1 MEILASGPMLLTTL
15 HRLSPAVVTVAY
27 IIASLAHFFGRKKTE
42 QNVGSGKSLRLTCVV
57 ITILVLATFVF
68 ESILLISVLPS
79 HAALF
84 VDETLVF
91 TLFSSLAWLLL
102 FLGSLDHSPSDI
114 RRISSAAWTLALFF
128 DIGLLILD
136 IFTPK
141 LAGAAKI
148 FRLFFQAT
156 RIALLLALVGIA
168 FGQSFTR
175 RAEKSSDEEIAP
187 LLARFEGHLQTSGA
201 HHMNGNAYGG
211 TTADDSKNAT
221 KTSDQPTANDEDG
234 DEDEDDEDEDN
245 ASKGK
250 LKKDWW
256 VYTKAFAIFLPHL
269 WPKKSLKLQ
278 LHFPALGLCLLV
290 CRALNVF
297 VPLQLGYIIDSFR
310 ENGNEVPWAPIAIFV
325 LLRFL
330 DSSAGISLLQ
340 SWLWMPI
347 NRYTTEELSAA
358 AFNQI
363 LDLSSD
369 FHDSKKSGKVWRV
382 VGRGEALTDLVYT
395 IAFEMV
401 PMAADLVIAV
411 SVFWLIFDAYMAF
424 IVALASVLFL
434 WSTAK
439 TIPLKTERQREY
451 IKAWENEYNTM
462 TESTLNWTTVS
473 YFNRIGYEQARYKD
487 AVSNSQSKMIRYRI
501 VSNITK
507 ILRALTLQTG
517 LMMAAMLN
525 GYQISQGH
533 RRVGDFVVLITYWAQ
548 LTVPLAFFANGFS
561 RIAKSLVDAEKLLEL
576 LETKP
581 TVGNHV
587 DATEFVLKQGQ
598 VDFDRVCF
606 SYDGQRKISDNLSFR
621 AEPGQTIALVGETGG
636 GKSTILKLLFRFY
649 DTTSGTVMIDGQDV
663 KLVTMESLRAN
674 IGCVPQE
681 PVLFNQTILQ
691 NLRYA
696 KLNATEEEVQAACK
710 AVALHDKIMTF
721 TKGYS
726 EKVGER
732 GVKLSGGELQRMAIA
747 RVILQDPKILL
758 LDEATSSV
766 DSETEAIIQD
776 SLKKLCAG
784 RTTFVIA
791 HRLSTI
797 VSADVVMVIKNGR
810 IIERGSHDKLMQ
822 VFGHYRKLWSRQL
835 RLQTGDEDT
844 KSRSRS
850 PEKTTV
856 LVDDVTDSELE
867 VSKSL
872 PKKHEDRGSEEVSGA
887 DSDRTKVA
895 EPTIDAKAR
904 GRSPL
909 RNDKAWKKFDKMR
922 NKILTSRS
930 PQHKDQDA
938 SLDRRSQ
945 SHSPI
950 RTSLKPQAPEFVPR
964 NLQGDVPYLSHSTG
978 TSENAGEYFPSGTR
992 AGLFRAASEGKENL
1006 LGSSAPS
1013 VTQSTPALSTLTE
1026 GKLTRFGFS
1035 IPTGQRRNR
1044 TSTTDQSAMNSS
1056 TELPLPDPRKT
1067 NRKRSERKS
1076 KQVFNSRRSISKS
1089 EPQARHQMDGIAENE
1104 VDGESA
1110 SYPGPVQREGDMSTR
1125 RRSSAPDETPSGVI
1139 AHQDPNVSNIY
1150 RSQPH
1155 KSDRGAG

>member
-1 MEILASGPMLLTTL
+1 MAKAAIEMLAFAPMLLTTL
-15 HRLSPAVVTVAY
+15 HRLSPGVVAVAY
-27 IIASLAHFFGRKKTE
+27 IVASVAHFFERKKTE
-42 QNVGSGKSLRLTCVV
+42 ENIGPEKPLHLTCLSV
-57 ITILVLATFVF
+57 TALVLFTYVL
-68 ESILLISVLPS
+68 ESIIFITVLPN
-79 HAALF
+79 HAAISA
-84 VDETLVF
+84 DESLVF

-102 FLGSLDHSPSDI
+102 FLGSLDHSPSDM

-128 DIGLLILD
+128 DIALLILD
-136 IFTPK
+136 VLTPK
-141 LAGAAKI
+141 LTGPAKYV
-148 FRLFFQAT
+148 RLFVQAT
-156 RIALLLALVGIA
+156 RIALLLVLVGIA
-168 FGQSFTR
+168 FGPRFTP
-175 RAEKSSDEEIAP
+175 RAEKSTDEEIAP
-187 LLARFEGHLQTSGA
+187 LLARMQGHLLPSGA
-201 HHMNGNAYGG
+201 HQMNGNGYGG
-211 TTADDSKNAT
+211 TIADDSKNAAG
-221 KTSDQPTANDEDG
+221 KSADQPTANNDDG

-245 ASKGK
+245 ASSGK

-269 WPKKSLKLQ
+269 WPKKSIRLQ
-278 LHFPALGLCLLV
+278 LHFPVLGLCLLV
-290 CRALNVF
+290 CRVLNVW

-310 ENGNEVPWAPIAIFV
+310 ENGNEVPWGPIAMFV

-347 NRYTTEELSAA
+347 NRYTTEELSSA

-424 IVALASVLFL
+424 IVALSSVLFL

-439 TIPLKTERQREY
+439 TIPLKTKLQREF

-487 AVSNSQSKMIRYRI
+487 AVSNSQGKMIRYRI
-501 VSNITK
+501 LSNMTRV
-507 ILRALTLQTG
+507 LRDLTLQSG
-517 LMMAAMLN
+517 LLMAAMLN
-525 GYQISQGH
+525 GYQIAQGH

-548 LTVPLAFFANGFS
+548 LTIPLFFFATGFS
-561 RIAKSLVDAEKLLEL
+561 KIAKSLVDAEKLLEL
-576 LETKP
+576 LQTKP
-581 TVGNHV
+581 TVRNNVG
-587 DATEFVLKQGQ
+587 ATEFVLKQGQ

-606 SYDGQRKISDNLSFR
+606 SYDGQRKISDNISFR

-663 KLVTMESLRAN
+663 KHVTLESLRAN

-696 KLNATEEEVQAACK
+696 KLDATEEEVQAACK

-721 TKGYS
+721 TKGYF

-797 VSADVVMVIKNGR
+797 VSADLVMVIKDGK
-810 IIERGSHDKLMQ
+810 IIERGSHEKLIQ
-822 VFGHYRKLWSRQL
+822 AFGHYRKLWSRQL
-835 RLQTGDEDT
+835 RLQTGDERS
-844 KSRSRS
+844 KSRSSS
-850 PEKTTV
+850 PQKTTV
-856 LVDDVTDSELE
+856 LVDDGTDNELE
-867 VSKSL
+867 SRKGL
-872 PKKHEDRGSEEVSGA
+872 PKKHENRGSEEVNGTN
-887 DSDRTKVA
+887 SDATKVSG
-895 EPTIDAKAR
+895 PTMDAKAR
-904 GRSPL
+904 GRSP
-909 RNDKAWKKFDKMR
+909 RNDKAWEKFDRMR
-922 NKILTSRS
+922 NTIRTSKS
-930 PQHKDQDA
+930 PKRKDQDA
-938 SLDRRSQ
+938 SPDTRSQ
-945 SHSPI
+945 SHSPT

-964 NLQGDVPYLSHSTG
+964 NLKGEVPHLSRSTG
-978 TSENAGEYFPSGTR
+978 HLENIGENFPSASR
-992 AGLFRAASEGKENL
+992 AGLYRAVTEGKENF
-1006 LGSSAPS
+1006 LGSSAPP
-1013 VTQSTPALSTLTE
+1013 VTQSIAVLSTLTE
-1026 GKLTRFGFS
+1026 GKLTRFGFN
-1035 IPTGQRRNR
+1035 IPTGERRNR
-1044 TSTTDQSAMNSS
+1044 TSTTDQLALNSS
-1056 TELPLPDPRKT
+1056 SEVAASDARRS
-1067 NRKRSERKS
+1067 NRTRSERKPN
-1076 KQVFNSRRSISKS
+1076 QIFNTRRSISKS
-1089 EPQARHQMDGIAENE
+1089 EPQERHQMDGNDESEA
-1104 VDGESA
+1104 DGESA
-1110 SYPGPVQREGDMSTR
+1110 SNHAAGQ
-1125 RRSSAPDETPSGVI
+1125 RRSSAPDETPSSLI
-1139 AHQDPNVSNIY
+1139 NHSDPNDSNT
-1150 RSQPH
+1150 H
-1155 KSDRGAG
+1155 GF

>member
-1 MEILASGPMLLTTL
+1 METLAFAPVVLTML

-27 IIASLAHFFGRKKTE
+27 IFASLAHFFGRKTTE
-42 QNVGSGKSLRLTCVV
+42 RNTGSGKSLHVTCLA
-57 ITILVLATFVF
+57 ITALVLSTYVL
-68 ESILLISVLPS
+68 ESIIFINVLPS
-79 HAALF
+79 HAAISA
-84 VDETLVF
+84 DESLVF
-91 TLFSSLAWLLL
+91 TLFSSLTWLLL
-102 FLGSLDHSPSDI
+102 FLGSLDHSSSDI
-114 RRISSAAWTLALFF
+114 RRTFSAAWTLALLS

-136 IFTPK
+136 ILTPK
-141 LAGAAKI
+141 LAGAAKYA
-148 FRLFFQAT
+148 RLFLHAT

-168 FGQSFTR
+168 FGPRFTR

-187 LLARFEGHLQTSGA
+187 LLARIEGHLHTSGA
-201 HHMNGNAYGG
+201 HQMNGNGYGG
-211 TTADDSKNAT
+211 TIADDSKNAAG
-221 KTSDQPTANDEDG
+221 KAADQPTANNDNEDEDE
-234 DEDEDDEDEDN
+234 DDEDDEDEDN

-256 VYTKAFAIFLPHL
+256 VYTKAFTIFLPHL

-278 LHFPALGLCLLV
+278 LHFPALGVCLLV

-310 ENGNEVPWAPIAIFV
+310 ENGNEVPWVPIAIFV

-424 IVALASVLFL
+424 IVALSSVLFL

-439 TIPLKTERQREY
+439 TIPLKTKRQREY

-487 AVSNSQSKMIRYRI
+487 AVSNSQGKMIRYRI

-507 ILRALTLQTG
+507 MLRALTLQTG

-548 LTVPLAFFANGFS
+548 LTIPLTFFASGFS

-581 TVGNHV
+581 TVRNNVG
-587 DATEFVLKQGQ
+587 ATEFVLKHGQ

-663 KLVTMESLRAN
+663 KHVTLESLRAN

-696 KLNATEEEVQAACK
+696 KLDATEEEVQAACK

-747 RVILQDPKILL
+747 RVILQDPKVLL

-797 VSADVVMVIKNGR
+797 VSADVVMVIKNGK

-822 VFGHYRKLWSRQL
+822 VFGPYRKLWSRQL
-835 RLQTGDEDT
+835 RLQTGDERFE
-844 KSRSRS
+844 SHSRS
-850 PEKTTV
+850 PEKTTL
-856 LVDDVTDSELE
+856 LVDYITDSELE
-867 VSKSL
+867 SQKGL
-872 PKKHEDRGSEEVSGA
+872 PKKQQNRGSGEVHGA
-887 DSDRTKVA
+887 DSDETKVS
-895 EPTIDAKAR
+895 EPTMDAKVR
-904 GRSPL
+904 GRIPR
-909 RNDKAWKKFDKMR
+909 RNDKAWEQFDRMR
-922 NKILTSRS
+922 NKILTSKSLQR
-930 PQHKDQDA
+930 KDQDA
-938 SLDRRSQ
+938 SLDTRSQ
-945 SHSPI
+945 SHSPT

-978 TSENAGEYFPSGTR
+978 NSENIGENFPSGSR
-992 AGLFRAASEGKENL
+992 AGLFRATTEGKENL

-1013 VTQSTPALSTLTE
+1013 VTQSVPALSALTE
-1026 GKLTRFGFS
+1026 GKLTRFGFN

-1044 TSTTDQSAMNSS
+1044 TSTTDHSAMNSS
-1056 TELPLPDPRKT
+1056 TELPASDVRKT
-1067 NRKRSERKS
+1067 KRKRNETKT
-1076 KQVFNSRRSISKS
+1076 KQIFNSRRSISKS
-1089 EPQARHQMDGIAENE
+1089 EPQGRHQMDGNDENE
-1104 VDGESA
+1104 ADGESA
-1110 SYPGPVQREGDMSTR
+1110 SYHGLGQ
-1125 RRSSAPDETPSGVI
+1125 RRSSAPNKTHSGLV
-1139 AHQDPNVSNIY
+1139 DNSDLNVS
-1150 RSQPH
+1150 STHGFQSS
-1155 KSDRGAG
+1155 KTDRGAGD